1 MKSQLLDIADRIANQ
16 ILREEFEVVDASGS
30 EQERQQSLAKTIKKK
45 DLKADPKDKS
55 EELSD
60 KYEDDEDEEAEKDSP
75 IEPKAKPEVK
85 DEEEEEGDDESF
97 SVDAPDTIPDQIQ
110 FAQIEKQVNNM
121 RAGKS
126 LKDKAVADELEAYF
140 DALGKGETQALFS
153 YLSAIGAILTGGTP
167 GDEVPRPNQLGINIE
182 PEKKDEPSTVD
193 DEVGTIRTSSSAAPI
208 VVGEIADKSE
218 ELALVFENFDKTD
231 RHRCMNGK
239 IVDFGSSACIK
250 DITKRIEDLT
260 HTRDGLSRGTS
271 DRGSFN
277 GHLKFMRQKLR
288 AAKKIQDQKVQAR
301 IDQSDSA

>member
-1 MKSQLLDIADRIANQ
+1 MKNQLLEIADRIANQ
-16 ILREEFEVVDASGS
+16 ILREEFDVADAADS

-60 KYEDDEDEEAEKDSP
+60 KYEDDEDEEAEKKDSP
-75 IEPKAKPEVK
+75 IEPKAKPKAKE
-85 DEEEEEGDDESF
+85 EEEEEGDESF

-110 FAQIEKQVNNM
+110 FAQIEKQVNNL

-167 GDEVPRPNQLGINIE
+167 GDEVPRPNQLGIKIE
-182 PEKKDEPSTVD
+182 PEKKDEPSAVE
-193 DEVGTIRTSSSAAPI
+193 DEVGTIRTSSSSSPI
-208 VVGEIADKSE
+208 VVGELADKSS
-218 ELALVFENFDKTD
+218 ELELVFENFDKTD

-239 IVDFGSSACIK
+239 IVDFGSSACVK
-250 DITKRIEDLT
+250 DITKRIDDLT
-260 HTRDGLSRGTS
+260 HTRDTLSRGTS

-288 AAKKIQDQKVQAR
+288 AAKKIQDQKVQAK
-301 IDQSDSA
+301 IDQADSA